1 MLYRQLR
8 RLQIQVRRRLIIPLF
23 RSPHPPEY
31 TARGV
36 FIGLLVALT
45 PTVGI
50 QMAIVGVL
58 WVALRALHSR
68 FDFNLIAALAWT
80 WVTNAVTAPFVYYAY
95 IVTGRVMLGRWEEL
109 RGYATFA
116 DRFQQSLPVDAG
128 AFHTVWIFVVNL
140 FEVFGVPLF
149 VGCVPWT
156 VLGAWLGYR
165 WSLKLTRI
173 YQARRARRRR
183 ERVARREA
191 RLRSAAGMASR
202 YDAEE

>member
-140 FEVFGVPLF
+140 FKVFGVPLF

-156 VLGAWLGYR
+156 IVGAWLGYR
-165 WSLKLTRI
+165 WSLKFTRI

>member
-140 FEVFGVPLF
+140 FKVFGVPLF
-149 VGCVPWT
+149 VRCVPWT
-156 VLGAWLGYR
+156 IVGAWLGYR
-165 WSLKLTRI
+165 WSLKFTRI